1 MQELY
6 DDTYRIVDHNTPDPM
21 SWIGYSDQ
29 EDVVVMAG
37 IEKYMDEYLSAEI
50 NTTMGMSYDQWMS
63 KQHWERK
70 LIVTASIR
78 HLERKSKN
86 EANTLNK
93 TQTEM
98 NNLLKGIAK

>member
-29 EDVVVMAG
+29 EDVVAMAG
-37 IEKYMDEYLSAEI
+37 IEEYMDEYLSAEI

-63 KQHWERK
+63 KQYWERK
-70 LIVTASIR
+70 LIVKTSIR
-78 HLERKSKN
+78 YLEKKNKS
-86 EANTLNK
+86 ETNTMASAQK
-93 TQTEM
+93 DM
-98 NNLLKGIAK
+98 NNLLKNLK